1 MSEGIAGML
10 AAAAIVATP
19 LAHGASLHDAF
30 AAHFEWQ
37 RRALA
42 TKPES
47 VRFLVVNPG
56 SDQYSHCRNVS
67 SSGLACARGYI
78 WSGEGPP
85 ANLQPAP
92 NETWSAMLRRR
103 GLIPRLSGLGNI
115 MLPLAASAI
124 VAVLSGR
131 VMLVRRWQSSD
142 QLARPLAD
150 LFVDE
155 PGNAWAPHLRAAEG
169 VPSAIRET
177 FLSHDDLSGGAHLC
191 DVDVREQPAE
201 RVWLIHSNQYFLP
214 LLMYSRHHAEQL
226 RAWAAPP
233 AAGLWAEAARF
244 LLRPTEALT
253 AAITEATRA
262 RAVAIGA
269 RMPCVAIQ
277 MRCGTRK
284 GARCSPATQRR
295 AAECAV
301 RVLQERENRTDDGCA
316 GIYVASQH
324 EAARSYM
331 RQYISNRTPAAVWTR
346 EERGAPAALAPG
358 HAHEDG
364 TRDILSGD
372 GANKYARFVDLWL
385 LANSATLLTSR
396 GSTYGYVAAAL
407 HDGAQYK
414 FDTCQPLRSRE
425 ASFHMLIIA
434 VRHGR
439 TCRAAHAAMLASAR
453 ARNRTAVGAAA
464 LSLFARVRSGSLDK
478 AVKLFA
484 DDRPPLVRGSSARR
498 GRPDFRMLD
507 HAVSHHHYS
516 LSLT

>member
-1 MSEGIAGML
+1 ML
-10 AAAAIVATP
+10 ERRGRG
-19 LAHGASLHDAF
+19 HDGASLHDAF

-42 TKPES
+42 TQPGS
-47 VRFLVVNPG
+47 VRFLVVHPG
-56 SDQYSHCRNVS
+56 ADRYSHCSNVS
-67 SSGLACARGYI
+67 SSGLKCAGRYI
-78 WSGEGPP
+78 WGGKGPP
-85 ANLQPAP
+85 ASLQPAP

-103 GLIPRLSGLGNI
+103 GLIPALGGLGNI

-131 VMLVRRWQSSD
+131 VLLVRRWQSSD
-142 QLARPLAD
+142 LLARPLAD

-155 PGNAWAPHLRAAEG
+155 PGNAWAPHLRAAED
-169 VPSAIRET
+169 VPSAILET

-191 DVDVREQPAE
+191 GVDVREQPAE

-233 AAGLWAEAARF
+233 AAGLWTEATRF
-244 LLRPTEALT
+244 LLKPTEALT
-253 AAITEATRA
+253 AAITHATRA

-269 RMPCVAIQ
+269 RMPCVAIH
-277 MRCGTRK
+277 MRCNTNRG
-284 GARCSPATQRR
+284 GRCSPGTQRT

-301 RVLQERENRTDDGCA
+301 RMLQGRAQHRTGAGCA

-331 RQYISNRTPAAVWTR
+331 HRYISNRTPAAVWTR

-358 HAHEDG
+358 SAYDGG
-364 TRDILSGD
+364 TRDVLSGD
-372 GANKYARFVDLWL
+372 AAEKFARFVDLWL

-396 GSTYGYVAAAL
+396 GSTYGYLASAL
-407 HDGAQYK
+407 HDGAPYT

-425 ASFHMLIIA
+425 ASFHALGAA
-434 VRHGR
+434 VRHVP
-439 TCRAAHAAMLASAR
+439 TCREAHAAMLAPAR
-453 ARNRTAVGAAA
+453 ARNRTAVGAAT
-464 LSLFARVRSGSLDK
+464 LSLFQRVRSGGRDT
-478 AVKLFA
+478 AV
-484 DDRPPLVRGSSARR
+484 V
-498 GRPDFRMLD
+498 
-507 HAVSHHHYS
+507 
-516 LSLT
+516 